1 MGADQ
6 TVEIMRQLLVEAML
20 LCAPLL
26 LSAALVSL
34 LVSLLQTLTS
44 VQEQTLTAV
53 PRLLAVFAVC
63 MATLPWMVHR
73 LVGYTLRLFSDFH
86 RYLG

>member
-6 TVEIMRQLLVEAML
+6 SVEIMRKVLIEALLIS
-20 LCAPLL
+20 APILVT
-26 LSAALVSL
+26 AALVSL
-34 LVSLLQTLTS
+34 VVSLLQTLTS

-53 PRLLAVFAVC
+53 PRLVVVSVVV

-73 LVGYTLRLFSDFH
+73 LVGFTVRMLSDFH